1 MREKTLTRRGKL
13 AHYDTKKRVIVIAF
27 GEGGG
32 GRGLFNVTF
41 CFRRPRGVGVGGQ
54 KKGNPKTNNPIFS
67 KGTNNKK
74 NITMNK
80 CFMNIK

>member
-41 CFRRPRGVGVGGQ
+41 CFRRPRGEGVGA
-54 KKGNPKTNNPIFS
+54 KKKENPRPIIPYLA
-67 KGTNNKK
+67 KEQIIRK
-74 NITMNK
+74 I
-80 CFMNIK
+80 

>member
-32 GRGLFNVTF
+32 GRGLFNVTL
-41 CFRRPRGVGVGGQ
+41 CFRRP
-54 KKGNPKTNNPIFS
+54 KKKETPRPIIPYFA
-67 KGTNNKK
+67 KEQIIRK
-74 NITMNK
+74 I
-80 CFMNIK
+80 